1 VATSTKIGVLFLGRK
16 RPGFDPEWGAKIDQ
30 LVLQHFEDGAD
41 EIFVPAKAVD
51 RVTLQSAVEACRS
64 ERCRV
69 IVTLQ
74 TTMSDGRL
82 APFLAQAWG
91 LPLVLWATPENPDGD
106 MISSCS
112 LVGVHIFAS
121 TLRQLGL
128 PFEIVYG
135 APGDAETVTE
145 LTQAISRAVHGS
157 EAKQA
162 LARPTGRGMQPLAG
176 SSVGLIGYHAPGFI
190 NLHADPAVLSR
201 ELGVQLRHFSLQELM
216 DEMDHCDEQEVA
228 NDLEQVHALNLP
240 LVDVEDSDLT
250 VQSQYYLALKR
261 LALQERLD
269 ALAVRCWPEL
279 PNLRGHWPYFAMVR
293 LTSEGFPTAMEGDVD
308 GAISCLLGERLGFG
322 KGYLTDW
329 LEHHGSRMT
338 LWHPGN
344 APFEL
349 CEPIGETHG
358 PRLARHFNIRKPMV
372 VAARLKA
379 PQPITL
385 FRLWRCDDR
394 YHVVAFNANMVP
406 PDRELQGSHGVAELP
421 GIDLHPLFKRLCRQG
436 MPHHLAVFRGHQGTI
451 LRDFANRAGLTDHS
465 DGEKDIVFGA
475 GSMSIDDSAIP

>member
-1 VATSTKIGVLFLGRK
+1 MATPTRIGVLFLGRK
-16 RPGFDPEWGAKIDQ
+16 RPGFDPEWGAKIDRM
-30 LVLQHFEDGAD
+30 VLQQFEDGAD

-51 RVTLQSAVEACRS
+51 RVTLQSAVQACRS
-64 ERCRV
+64 ERCDV

-135 APGDAETVTE
+135 APGDTETIAEIRE
-145 LTQAISRAVHGS
+145 AISRAVQGADAEPAVDRQS
-157 EAKQA
+157 
-162 LARPTGRGMQPLAG
+162 ARSMKPLSG

-190 NLHADPAVLSR
+190 NLHADPASLSR
-201 ELGVQLRHFSLQELM
+201 ELGVQLRHFGLQELL
-216 DEMDHCDEQEVA
+216 DEMDQCNEQEVA
-228 NDLEQVHALNLP
+228 RDLEQVHALNLP
-240 LVDVEDSDLT
+240 LVDVEDSDLAI
-250 VQSQYYLALKR
+250 QSQYYLALKKI
-261 LALQERLD
+261 AKQERLD

-279 PNLRGHWPYFAMVR
+279 PNLRGQWPYFAMVR
-293 LTSEGFPTAMEGDVD
+293 LTSEGFPAAMEGDVD
-308 GAISCLLGERLGFG
+308 GALSCLLGERLGFG
-322 KGYLTDW
+322 NGYLTDW
-329 LEHHGSRMT
+329 LEHEGSRMT

-344 APFEL
+344 APFDL
-349 CEPIGETHG
+349 CEAIGEPHG

-379 PQPITL
+379 PRPITL

-394 YHVVAFNANMVP
+394 YHVAAFDANTVL
-406 PDRELQGSHGVAELP
+406 PDRELQGSHGVADLP
-421 GIDLHPLFKRLCRQG
+421 GADFHALFKRLCREG
-436 MPHHLAVFRGHQGTI
+436 MPHHLTVFAGHQATKLRHFANQTG
-451 LRDFANRAGLTDHS
+451 LRDHS
-465 DGEKDIVFGA
+465 GG
-475 GSMSIDDSAIP
+475 